1 MARWKTKDPF
11 PRVPLIACG
20 AVVSLALLS
29 AGFTSITGVGQHK
42 VVLPTAIEQRD
53 LIFAD
58 RADGAIVITEPG
70 AAGVPVRVI
79 QPGTDGFI
87 RVAVR
92 GLAFERERN
101 GVGSAA
107 PFRLMR
113 SADDRMWLIDPE
125 TNGKVE
131 VSAFGPGNRNVFAQL
146 FASHASNLPRKATP

>member
-11 PRVPLIACG
+11 PRGPLMACG
-20 AVVSLALLS
+20 AAVCLALLS
-29 AGFTSITGVGQHK
+29 ASFTSITGVGQHK
-42 VVLPTAIEQRD
+42 LVLPTAVEQRD

-70 AAGVPVRVI
+70 NVGEPVRVV

-92 GLAFERERN
+92 GLAFERERH

-113 SADDRMWLIDPE
+113 TADDRMWLIDPE

-146 FASHASNLPRKATP
+146 FASHVSNQPRKATP

>member
-11 PRVPLIACG
+11 PRGPLIACG
-20 AVVSLALLS
+20 AVVCLALLS
-29 AGFTSITGVGQHK
+29 AIFTSVTGIGQHT

-70 AAGVPVRVI
+70 AAGEPVRVV

-92 GLAFERERN
+92 GLAFERERH
-101 GVGSAA
+101 GIGGAA

-113 SADDRMWLIDPE
+113 TADDRMWLIDPE

-146 FASHASNLPRKATP
+146 FASHASNQPRKATP